1 MSTKKPVAKKV
12 TKKVK
17 IEPSLADDK
26 FELETEKKEL
36 QQLISDIKCEHERIK
51 SMNCPKACELISMTV
66 HNLEG
71 EVENID
77 SELKELQAEL
87 ANPGKPEAMSKTV

>member
-17 IEPSLADDK
+17 VEPTLADDK
-26 FELETEKKEL
+26 LELENEKIEL
-36 QQLISDIKCEHERIK
+36 QHLISDIKCEHERLK
-51 SMNCPKACELISMTV
+51 SMNCPKACELITMTI

-77 SELKELQAEL
+77 CELKELLAEL